1 MEKFMMKFG
10 TTLAGLALMITS
22 LNVNTTCLFVA
33 HQPELPKD
41 SNKLR
46 KF

>member
-1 MEKFMMKFG
+1 MKRYVMKL
-10 TTLAGLALMITS
+10 TKYLAVFALMITA

-33 HQPELPKD
+33 HQPKLPTGA
-41 SNKLR
+41 NKLR